1 MFYEICRII
10 LHTVYRL
17 LFRYK
22 AYGTE
27 HIPEQGAVLLCA
39 NHISNWDPP
48 LVGLPLMRRV
58 NFMAKQELFKIPLL
72 SQVLRY
78 LGAFPVKR
86 GATDKK
92 AIRTALSRLQEGKV
106 VVIFPEG
113 TRSKSG
119 RLQKAYSG
127 FGFLAL
133 KQPCTVIPVA
143 IIGPYRLFRPVK
155 IIYGSPVNLDDLRVE
170 KITKQEAVLATERI
184 MNSIRQLLE
193 NQQSN
198 TSEHNG
204 RSFGNSV

>member
-127 FGFLAL
+127 SGFLAL